1 MSLGLKTVLFFCILA
16 VCFVITVLIEKN
28 KKFKDSKI
36 SIGVLLSCIVLIVVL
51 SVTVCSDVV
60 ASLNLVI

>member
-51 SVTVCSDVV
+51 SVTVFSDVV